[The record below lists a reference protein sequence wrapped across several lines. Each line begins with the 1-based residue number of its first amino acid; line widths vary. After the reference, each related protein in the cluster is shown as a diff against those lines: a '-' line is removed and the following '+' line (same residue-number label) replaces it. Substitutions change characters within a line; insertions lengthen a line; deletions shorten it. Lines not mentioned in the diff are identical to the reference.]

1 MNANGRYARSVVR
14 GAGGA
19 IIFAL
24 PILMTME
31 MWHLGFTMERG
42 RLLALVI
49 LLLPT
54 LVLLSYHAGF
64 EPTSSWRDDVF
75 DALVAYGIGFTT
87 SAAVLWLLG
96 IVTSDTTVSN
106 ALGQV
111 TVQTVPAS
119 IGALLARSLLAG
131 EHADADE
138 RPARTYAGSLFIMGV
153 GALFLAFSVAP
164 TDEVMI
170 VTFRLLPTSTILLVA
185 VSLALMHA
193 FVYAVEFRG
202 QVVRAEHT
210 TAAGEFV
217 RHTLPG
223 YGLALVISGY
233 VLWTFG
239 RADGLHPAELVRAS
253 VVLGFPASIGAAAAR
268 LIL

>member
-1 MNANGRYARSVVR
+1 MSENGRYARGVIR

-31 MWHLGFTMERG
+31 MWRLGFAIERS
-42 RLLALVI
+42 RLLILVV
-49 LLLPT
+49 LLIPT
-54 LVLLSYHAGF
+54 LILLSYHAGF

-75 DALVAYGIGFTT
+75 DAFVAYGIGFVA

-96 IVTSDTTVSN
+96 IITDETSLST
-106 ALGQV
+106 ALGQI

-119 IGALLARSLLAG
+119 IGALLARSMLAHD
-131 EHADADE
+131 HADSDS
-138 RPARTYAGSLFIMGV
+138 RPANTYGGSLFIMTV
-153 GALFLAFSVAP
+153 GALFLAFSIAP
-164 TDEVMI
+164 TDEVMVI
-170 VTFRLLPTSTILLVA
+170 TLRLSAATTILLA
-185 VSLALMHA
+185 LVSVALMHA

-202 QVVRAEHT
+202 QVTRGEHT
-210 TAAGEFV
+210 TAAGEFL
-217 RHTLPG
+217 RHTVTG
-223 YGLALVISGY
+223 YALALAISAY

-239 RADGLHPAELVRAS
+239 RADGLHFSELARAC
-253 VVLGFPASIGAAAAR
+253 VVLGFPASLGAAAAR